1 MYVSVSGY
9 KHIIYLFSSQD
20 YSLFLKN
27 TNAPQNHMCK
37 LLPSLVYKDWLAEHL
52 VLSEEDG
59 RD

>member
-1 MYVSVSGY
+1 MYLFLD
-9 KHIIYLFSSQD
+9 INTLPIYLVPKIIHYFGK
-20 YSLFLKN
+20 Y

-37 LLPSLVYKDWLAEHL
+37 ILPSLVYKDWLAEHL